1 MPRPR
6 FFLILALAAIG
17 IALAAHLLVGRG
29 SRAVAAPGN
38 AAAGPAA
45 ARAPK
50 VLTVRGSLPPG
61 HILRP
66 DDLAEVRWPVGSPP
80 AGALMAGSPEARAL
94 AGAVTR
100 RSFAA
105 GELLVK
111 GSVISPGERGFL
123 AAIVSPGH
131 RAIALS
137 VEAETSAGGLIW
149 PGDRVD
155 IILTQEIRED
165 GVPLAQQ
172 VVSETILEDVRVL
185 STDQKLDSATD
196 SAGTVEGK
204 VEPRR
209 VPTTVTVEV
218 TPDEAE
224 RVTVGRTL
232 GRLHLTLRGVE
243 AEPTRPGPAEPVAGT
258 AVPVPGPDARG
269 VTRGVSGSVTHS
281 VTWAGGVSPA
291 LGAVRQRSQPA
302 LSAAPAAAQPPAPPA
317 EARADPNRQS
327 GVRVYR
333 GSAGA

>member
-1 MPRPR
+1 MPRLR
-6 FFLILALAAIG
+6 LFLLLALVAVG
-17 IALAAHLLVGRG
+17 LAAAFHLFLGAGRS
-29 SRAVAAPGN
+29 SRASAAQPR
-38 AAAGPAA
+38 AAVT
-45 ARAPK
+45 APS
-50 VLTVRGSLPPG
+50 VLTVRAALPPG

-66 DDLAEVRWPVGSPP
+66 DDVRELRWATGTPP
-80 AGALMAGSPEARAL
+80 AGAILAGSAEAKAL

-100 RSFAA
+100 RSLAA
-105 GELLVK
+105 GELLVR

-172 VVSETILEDVRVL
+172 VVSETILEDVRIL

-196 SAGTVEGK
+196 VAGTVEGK

-218 TPDEAE
+218 TPEQAE
-224 RVTVGRTL
+224 RVTVGGTL
-232 GRLHLTLRGVE
+232 GRLHLTLRGVAAE
-243 AEPTRPGPAEPVAGT
+243 AEQLPPPEPLAGVA
-258 AVPVPGPDARG
+258 APVPAATAAQRG
-269 VTRGVSGSVTHS
+269 
-281 VTWAGGVSPA
+281 TWAGAVSPA
-291 LGAVRQRSQPA
+291 LGAVRPRSAA
-302 LSAAPAAAQPPAPPA
+302 LSAAPLAPSPPPSAAPP
-317 EARADPNRQS
+317 RSDPTRQS
-327 GVRVYR
+327 GVRIYR
-333 GSAGA
+333 GPAGA

>member
-6 FFLILALAAIG
+6 FFLFLALAAIG
-17 IALAAHLLVGRG
+17 IAVAVHLLVGNSRT
-29 SRAVAAPGN
+29 SRAVAAPG
-38 AAAGPAA
+38 PAA
-45 ARAPK
+45 ADAPR

-66 DDLAEVRWPVGSPP
+66 DDLVAVRWPVGSPP
-80 AGALMAGSPEARAL
+80 AGAVVAGSPEAQAL

-105 GELLVK
+105 GELLVP

-196 SAGTVEGK
+196 AAGTVQGK

-218 TPDEAE
+218 TPAEAE

-232 GRLHLTLRGVE
+232 GRLHLTLRGVA
-243 AEPTRPGPAEPVAGT
+243 AEPQVQAPAEPIEGV
-258 AVPVPGPDARG
+258 AVPVPAEAGRK
-269 VTRGVSGSVTHS
+269 
-281 VTWAGGVSPA
+281 VTWAGAVSPA
-291 LGAVRQRSQPA
+291 LGTVRPRAPAA
-302 LSAAPAAAQPPAPPA
+302 LSAAPAPAASSLTAPQPVDGSA
-317 EARADPNRQS
+317 RQS
-327 GVRVYR
+327 GVRIYR
-333 GSAGA
+333 GTEGA

>member
-6 FFLILALAAIG
+6 FFLLLALAAIG
-17 IALAAHLLVGRG
+17 IAVAVHLLVGT
-29 SRAVAAPGN
+29 SRSGRAEASPAKVAVK
-38 AAAGPAA
+38 
-45 ARAPK
+45 APK
-50 VLTVRGSLPPG
+50 VLTVRAVLPPG

-66 DDLAEVRWPVGSPP
+66 DDLSAVRWPEGAPP
-80 AGALMAGSPEARAL
+80 PGAILAGSPEAEAI

-172 VVSETILEDVRVL
+172 VVSETILENVRIL
-185 STDQKLDSATD
+185 STDQKLDSAAD

-218 TPDEAE
+218 TPEQAE
-224 RVTVGRTL
+224 RVTVGGTL
-232 GRLHLTLRGVE
+232 GQLHLTLRGVAGE
-243 AEPTRPGPAEPVAGT
+243 AGAAQPVPATSGEPIEGVAP
-258 AVPVPGPDARG
+258 PVPGPERK
-269 VTRGVSGSVTHS
+269 
-281 VTWAGGVSPA
+281 VTWAGAVSPA
-291 LGAVRQRSQPA
+291 LGTVRPRVSGG
-302 LSAAPAAAQPPAPPA
+302 LSASPSAPAPASPAPQQRGDA
-317 EARADPNRQS
+317 ARQS

>member
-1 MPRPR
+1 MPRLR
-6 FFLILALAAIG
+6 FFLLLALASVAVAG
-17 IALAAHLLVGRG
+17 GAHLLIGAGRE
-29 SRAVAAPGN
+29 SRAAPAPGGN
-38 AAAGPAA
+38 ELKAPA
-45 ARAPK
+45 
-50 VLTVRGSLPPG
+50 VLTVRASLPPG

-66 DDLAEVRWPVGSPP
+66 DDIAQVRWATGSPP
-80 AGALMAGSPEARAL
+80 DGAILAGSTEAAAL
-94 AGAVTR
+94 TGSVTR
-100 RSFAA
+100 RSLAQ
-105 GELLVK
+105 GELLVP
-111 GSVISPGERGFL
+111 GSIIRPGERGFL

-172 VVSETILEDVRVL
+172 VVSETILENVRIL
-185 STDQKLDSATD
+185 STDQKLDSAAD

-209 VPTTVTVEV
+209 VPATVTVEV
-218 TPDEAE
+218 TPDQAE
-224 RVTVGRTL
+224 RVTVGGTL

-243 AEPTRPGPAEPVAGT
+243 ADPLAQTLGGTSEGAARPASADPVAT
-258 AVPVPGPDARG
+258 EP
-269 VTRGVSGSVTHS
+269 
-281 VTWAGGVSPA
+281 VTWAGSVSPA
-291 LGAVRQRSQPA
+291 LGRVRQRSTAA
-302 LSAAPAAAQPPAPPA
+302 LSSAPAAASPPPSAQPRSSDQGAA
-317 EARADPNRQS
+317 TRQS

>member
-6 FFLILALAAIG
+6 FFLLLALVSVG
-17 IALAAHLLVGRG
+17 IAAAVHLFLGAGRS
-29 SRAVAAPGN
+29 SRASAAPPR
-38 AAAGPAA
+38 AAVSAPA
-45 ARAPK
+45 
-50 VLTVRGSLPPG
+50 VLTVRTAVPPG

-66 DDLAEVRWPVGSPP
+66 DDVAELRWASGAPP
-80 AGALMAGSPEARAL
+80 AGAILAGSPEARAL

-100 RSFAA
+100 RSLSA
-105 GELLVK
+105 GELLVR

-172 VVSETILEDVRVL
+172 VVSETILEDVRIL
-185 STDQKLDSATD
+185 STDQKLDSAADT
-196 SAGTVEGK
+196 AGTVEGK

-218 TPDEAE
+218 TPDQAE
-224 RVTVGRTL
+224 RVTVGGTL
-232 GRLHLTLRGVE
+232 GRLHLTLRGVA
-243 AEPTRPGPAEPVAGT
+243 AEEGRPMLPEPMVGVEGPPFAAVA
-258 AVPVPGPDARG
+258 AQRG
-269 VTRGVSGSVTHS
+269 
-281 VTWAGGVSPA
+281 TWAGAVSPA
-291 LGAVRQRSQPA
+291 LGAVKPRSPG
-302 LSAAPAAAQPPAPPA
+302 LSAAPAPSSTAPAAGP
-317 EARADPNRQS
+317 RRDDPSRQS

-333 GSAGA
+333 GPAGA

>member
-6 FFLILALAAIG
+6 FFLFLALAAIG
-17 IALAAHLLVGRG
+17 IAVAVHLLVGNSRT
-29 SRAVAAPGN
+29 SRAVAAPG
-38 AAAGPAA
+38 PAA
-45 ARAPK
+45 ANAPR

-66 DDLAEVRWPVGSPP
+66 DDLVAVRWPVGSPP
-80 AGALMAGSPEARAL
+80 AGAVLAGSPEARAL

-105 GELLVK
+105 GELLVA

-196 SAGTVEGK
+196 AAGTVEGK

-232 GRLHLTLRGVE
+232 GRLHLTLRGVA
-243 AEPTRPGPAEPVAGT
+243 AEPAGPVPAEPIAGVA
-258 AVPVPGPDARG
+258 APVPAETGRK
-269 VTRGVSGSVTHS
+269 
-281 VTWAGGVSPA
+281 VTWAGAVSPA
-291 LGAVRQRSQPA
+291 LGTVRPRATAA
-302 LSAAPAAAQPPAPPA
+302 LSAAPTPAAPSPTPPQPVDGSA
-317 EARADPNRQS
+317 RQS
-327 GVRVYR
+327 GVRIYR
-333 GSAGA
+333 GTEGA